1 MVKPGHSLGSRD
13 HLPDLLG
20 EETSGGGC
28 TWSYKHHDTV
38 IQGWVRGLG
47 IKFPEPQIGA
57 WRLTCATSRYERQ
70 AALYSGLK
78 YRISMLSRYW
88 RWGKKDK

>member
-1 MVKPGHSLGSRD
+1 M
-13 HLPDLLG
+13 
-20 EETSGGGC
+20 
-28 TWSYKHHDTV
+28 WSYKHHDTM

-88 RWGKKDK
+88 RWGKKINDFKSGLSWTIWDVQLLW